1 MAGYSGLD
9 NLRNIPDMR
18 EITYDQWQEYNP
30 EGTQEEYEDWQYNFL
45 STEEQIDT
53 TIASI
58 DDPFGID
65 WETGIVTDESG
76 EVIKDYGDLYADLD
90 EARTTE
96 IPGLDT
102 WMTDQ
107 GYDFYDPMARDDTE
121 QFLDPTMQAM
131 QAMIDQLTTGPT
143 PMELGQAID
152 YAAQSSGKTRQEYDA
167 YMANLERLGDQEI
180 GAFAGMTDEE
190 RALRE
195 RSNRNEMR
203 GMEER
208 ASRMI
213 NNIQASTGSASRS
226 YAAADQAI
234 SQINDVQIQQDL
246 AIYNDDYMRK
256 TQESDKA
263 MQRYQM
269 AVQNGQMSQGQYLDI
284 LQQNKSLAF
293 QGYATQVNTMM
304 QQNQQYLQQYGADLQ
319 AIGMNIDNIYKGI
332 NAEIGIDAAMMDF
345 VSEQYDMAMAPV
357 LFELNNLYAQLQQ
370 EKADEAADQA
380 TLFGWLGL
388 GVALLAI
395 PFSLPV
401 AAAVGAGAA
410 LTGIT
415 GDVSYGDVYAS

>member
-1 MAGYSGLD
+1 MGLFSGIGNWFANNLD
-9 NLRNIPDMR
+9 PF
-18 EITYDQWQEYNP
+18 
-30 EGTQEEYEDWQYNFL
+30 DWWT
-45 STEEQIDT
+45 SDEEQATIDANKAT
-53 TIASI
+53 QDTLAAYKNAA
-58 DDPFGID
+58 DPFSLD
-65 WETGIVTDESG
+65 WETGVVTDETG
-76 EVIKDYGDLYADLD
+76 EVIKDYGDLYADV
-90 EARTTE
+90 ETARTTE
-96 IPGLDT
+96 IPELDT

-107 GYDFYDPMARDDTE
+107 GYDFYDPMARDTGG
-121 QFLDPTMQAM
+121 QFTDPTMQAM

-143 PMELGQAID
+143 TMELGQATA
-152 YAAQSSGKTRQEYDA
+152 YAEQVMGLDPGTYAETVGGLRQSSEQD
-167 YMANLERLGDQEI
+167 I
-180 GAFAGMTDEE
+180 GAFQGLTDEE

-246 AIYNDDYMRK
+246 AIYNDEYMRK

-269 AVQNGQMSQGQYLDI
+269 AVQNGQMSQAQYLEI
-284 LQQNKSLAF
+284 LTQNKGLAF

-401 AAAVGAGAA
+401 AAAVGVGAAAVGAGA
-410 LTGIT
+410 
-415 GDVSYGDVYAS
+415 